1 MLGGVNFVTD
11 SIVAEKMPFVNL
23 DTVSGVWH
31 HACEMQS
38 CRRAGAKT
46 LLTS

>member
-1 MLGGVNFVTD
+1 MLGDVNFVTD
-11 SIVAEKMPFVNL
+11 SIVTEKMSFVNL
-23 DTVSGVWH
+23 DTVSGVWR